1 MGFLPTAKSK
11 RWSFWIPVYALVLWL
26 LLILNRFVLLDNDF
40 SPLLLARYA
49 ALALGASIVVN
60 GFGWLGAR
68 LVWLITTA
76 GILAGLG
83 FMMAYTYR
91 EMSGWEDLAGFLM
104 FVMFALGGF
113 AAGLLAEGILWLIR
127 HRHRR
132 KL

>member
-11 RWSFWIPVYALVLWL
+11 RWSLWIPVYALVLWL
-26 LLILNRFVLLDNDF
+26 LLLLDRFVLLDQDF
-40 SPLLLARYA
+40 SHLLLDRYA
-49 ALALGASIVVN
+49 SLELGEFIVVN

-68 LVWLITTA
+68 LGLMITTA

-83 FMMAYTYR
+83 LMMAYTYR
-91 EMSGWEDLAGFLM
+91 ELSGWVDLAGFLM

-127 HRHRR
+127 HRR